1 MQTKK
6 EMDTIKAALTEMDR
20 LGHLVEEANK
30 LWIFFQKFIDEQG
43 IDQLKIIRS
52 ADTEIT

>member
-1 MQTKK
+1 MQTKQ

-43 IDQLKIIRS
+43 ID
-52 ADTEIT
+52 